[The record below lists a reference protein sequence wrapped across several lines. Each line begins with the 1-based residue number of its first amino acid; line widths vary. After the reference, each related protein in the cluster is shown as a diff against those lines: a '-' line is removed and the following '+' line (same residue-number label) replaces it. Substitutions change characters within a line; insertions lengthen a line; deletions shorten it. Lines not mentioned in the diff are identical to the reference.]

1 MLEVLLFIAIL
12 VIGVQ
17 SLIIALLVGLVN
29 KTRQEKN
36 AQMKQARNFIKALIK
51 TTTEAQRELEDYKE
65 AYHECHKAYSGL
77 FIKNKTI
84 EKQLD
89 ELNKIHGNVVNNL
102 MVCIKEG
109 RIIKSKYMDKIIP
122 YRFERMTMDEI
133 SQFFGAK
140 IS

>member
-1 MLEVLLFIAIL
+1 MLEVLLFVAIL

-36 AQMKQARNFIKALIK
+36 AQKRQARNFIKALIK
-51 TTTEAQRELEDYKE
+51 TTTEAQHELEEYKE

-89 ELNKIHGNVVNNL
+89 ELNKVHGAVINNL

-109 RIIKSKYMDKIIP
+109 RVIKSKYMDKVIP

>member
-1 MLEVLLFIAIL
+1 MLKVLLFVAIL

-36 AQMKQARNFIKALIK
+36 TQKILARNFIKTLIK
-51 TTTEAQRELEDYKE
+51 TTTEAQCGLEDYKE

-122 YRFERMTMDEI
+122 YKFERMTMDEI
-133 SQFFGAK
+133 ELFFGRVN
-140 IS
+140 